1 MSSVEKKKIIN
12 SSDIPEININAF
24 PGEKTRGGGGVID
37 KASDQQTLDVKKSKL
52 CSNSIDR
59 CLFHAMK
66 NLQ

>member
-1 MSSVEKKKIIN
+1 MPFLGKKL
-12 SSDIPEININAF
+12 E
-24 PGEKTRGGGGVID
+24 GEGGGVID

-59 CLFHAMK
+59 RLFHAMK

>member
-1 MSSVEKKKIIN
+1 MPFLGKKL
-12 SSDIPEININAF
+12 E
-24 PGEKTRGGGGVID
+24 RGGGVID

-59 CLFHAMK
+59 RLFHAMK